1 MINRANALSGDR
13 GYLNGDNAIPADAF
27 IFPDDPLVLDKFRAA
42 LIHPDDPLTP
52 REEEGGIVVGM
63 DGSTKLEALGPG
75 TVLLDPNQV
84 ADLLEAVSWD
94 LRKNGWPS
102 LRHWARARYFST
114 PTKSRTSSKLYPGI
128 SEKMDST
135 AFDATEGRP
144 ASKPT

>member
-63 DGSTKLEALGPG
+63 DGSTKLEALG
-75 TVLLDPNQV
+75 VKSRVVCKSERKLLDASVRLPWRPPSV
-84 ADLLEAVSWD
+84 REA
-94 LRKNGWPS
+94 
-102 LRHWARARYFST
+102 
-114 PTKSRTSSKLYPGI
+114 
-128 SEKMDST
+128 
-135 AFDATEGRP
+135 
-144 ASKPT
+144 

>member
-52 REEEGGIVVGM
+52 RGEESGIVVGM
-63 DGSTKLEALGPG
+63 DGSTKLEALGLG

-84 ADLLEAVSWD
+84 ADLLEAVSRD
-94 LRKNGWPS
+94 LRKNGFNS
-102 LRHWARARYFST
+102 LRRNGGASSVETNLKTYLAENFSNQH
-114 PTKSRTSSKLYPGI
+114 
-128 SEKMDST
+128 
-135 AFDATEGRP
+135 
-144 ASKPT
+144 